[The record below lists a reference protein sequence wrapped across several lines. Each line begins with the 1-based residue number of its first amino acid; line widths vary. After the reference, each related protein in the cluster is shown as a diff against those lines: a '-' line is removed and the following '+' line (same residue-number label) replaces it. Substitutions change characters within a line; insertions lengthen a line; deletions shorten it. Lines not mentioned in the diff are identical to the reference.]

1 MKNLTYSASTSTSL
15 FLSASQLV
23 VAQLCNDGFYATMAN
38 RALSELEMRVQD
50 RKLRLDSKAIIV
62 KNDSKTPG
70 QNAVKCVKG
79 DAVASTTADEER
91 MLDSELIDCIITFKK
106 YICDTSIMKSSSFK
120 KRLWSVM
127 YTLQSMNCFY
137 GLDEVQNLL
146 GHTLLR
152 NFVYGPQKEVLPPE
166 K

>member
-1 MKNLTYSASTSTSL
+1 M
-15 FLSASQLV
+15 
-23 VAQLCNDGFYATMAN
+23 
-38 RALSELEMRVQD
+38 
-50 RKLRLDSKAIIV
+50 
-62 KNDSKTPG
+62 KNDSKTPER
-70 QNAVKCVKG
+70 NAVKCMNG
-79 DAVASTTADEER
+79 DVVASATADEER

-106 YICDTSIMKSSSFK
+106 YVCDTSIMKSPSFK

-127 YTLQSMNCFY
+127 YTLQSMNCFD